1 MEAYRRWGICRCQL
15 GHLLAASG
23 AIQCRQSPVTDVA
36 MNTQTQMNQTA
47 NFAKYVEQV
56 AQLKNQL
63 EQAKQQY
70 EALTGSRGL
79 GDLFNNPAL
88 RQYLPQDWTGL
99 YDAVQ
104 RGDVTGISGKVQDII
119 DKNKS
124 GSIADMYA
132 DVSARQERL
141 GAVNKATGLAGFD
154 AAMKRAD
161 QIQSLIGQING
172 TSDPKAIAELQA
184 RIAGEQAQVSN
195 EMVKLQLVSMLQ
207 QAEEKAIAAKADAV
221 YDKQMSGSND
231 VPRMKPRTF

>member
-1 MEAYRRWGICRCQL
+1 MRLHAL
-15 GHLLAASG
+15 GAALLVGLSLSFGTG
-23 AIQCRQSPVTDVA
+23 AQIPVTDVA

>member
-1 MEAYRRWGICRCQL
+1 MKVKAL
-15 GHLLAASG
+15 GAALLVGLSLSFG
-23 AIQCRQSPVTDVA
+23 AGAQIPVTDVA
-36 MNTQTQMNQTA
+36 LNTQTQTNQQM
-47 NFAKYVEQV
+47 NFAKFVEQV
-56 AQLKNQL
+56 TQLKNQL

-70 EALTGSRGL
+70 EALTGTRGL

-104 RGDVTGISGKVQDII
+104 GGDVAGISGKVQDII

-124 GSIADMYA
+124 GSIADMSA
-132 DVSARQERL
+132 DVRARQERL

-195 EMVKLQLVSMLQ
+195 EIAKLQLVAMLQ

>member
-1 MEAYRRWGICRCQL
+1 M
-15 GHLLAASG
+15 
-23 AIQCRQSPVTDVA
+23 
-36 MNTQTQMNQTA
+36 
-47 NFAKYVEQV
+47 
-56 AQLKNQL
+56 
-63 EQAKQQY
+63 
-70 EALTGSRGL
+70 
-79 GDLFNNPAL
+79 
-88 RQYLPQDWTGL
+88 
-99 YDAVQ
+99 
-104 RGDVTGISGKVQDII
+104 TGISGKVQDII

-221 YDKQMSGSND
+221 YDKQMSVSND

>member
-1 MEAYRRWGICRCQL
+1 MRVQAL
-15 GHLLAASG
+15 GAALLMGMSLSFG
-23 AIQCRQSPVTDVA
+23 AGAQIPVTDYGLN
-36 MNTQTQMNQTA
+36 MQTQMNQQA
-47 NFAKYVEQV
+47 NFAQYVEQV
-56 AQLKNQL
+56 VKLKAQL

-70 EALTGSRGL
+70 ESLTGSRGL

-104 RGDVTGISGKVQDII
+104 GGDVVGISGKVQDII

-124 GSIADMYA
+124 GSITDMSA
-132 DVSARQERL
+132 DVAARQERL

-195 EMVKLQLVSMLQ
+195 EIAKLQLVAMLQ
-207 QAEEKAIAAKADAV
+207 QAEEKAIAAKAAAV

-231 VPRMKPRTF
+231 VPRLPSRF

>member
-1 MEAYRRWGICRCQL
+1 MRVQAL
-15 GHLLAASG
+15 GAALLVGLSLSFG
-23 AIQCRQSPVTDVA
+23 AGAQIPVTDVA
-36 MNTQTQMNQTA
+36 LNTQTQTNQQM
-47 NFAKYVEQV
+47 NFAKFVEQV
-56 AQLKNQL
+56 TQLKSQL

-70 EALTGSRGL
+70 EALTGTRGL

-104 RGDVTGISGKVQDII
+104 GGDVAGISGKVQDII

-124 GSIADMYA
+124 GSIADMSA
-132 DVSARQERL
+132 DVRARQERL

-195 EMVKLQLVSMLQ
+195 EIAKLQLVAMLQ

>member
-1 MEAYRRWGICRCQL
+1 MLVGL
-15 GHLLAASG
+15 SLSFGTG
-23 AIQCRQSPVTDVA
+23 AQIPVTDVA

>member
-1 MEAYRRWGICRCQL
+1 M
-15 GHLLAASG
+15 LAASG

>member
-1 MEAYRRWGICRCQL
+1 MRVQVL
-15 GHLLAASG
+15 GAALLVCMSLSFSAG
-23 AIQCRQSPVTDVA
+23 AQFPVTDVA
-36 MNTQTQMNQTA
+36 MNSQTKMNQIQ
-47 NFAKYVEQV
+47 NFAKFVEQV
-56 AQLKNQL
+56 TQLKNQL

-88 RQYLPQDWTGL
+88 RQYLPQDWTDL
-99 YDAVQ
+99 YDSVQ
-104 RGDVTGISGKVQDII
+104 SGQVAGISGKVQDLI

-124 GSIADMYA
+124 GSIADMSA
-132 DVSARQERL
+132 DVRTRQERL

-195 EMVKLQLVSMLQ
+195 EIAKLQLVAMLQ
-207 QAEEKAIAAKADAV
+207 QAEEKAIAAKAAAV
-221 YDKQMSGSND
+221 YNKQMSGSND
-231 VPRMKPRTF
+231 VPRMTPLTF